1 MFLEQIEIEGLVE
14 VLRGRYNLA
23 RLIAPSTRFWILYLL
38 DESWIIFY
46 CFKIYVVAGQSPE
59 VPTCMLGA
67 IAEMRSQPEIGLQR
81 KQFLG
86 NDE

>member
-38 DESWIIFY
+38 DES
-46 CFKIYVVAGQSPE
+46 
-59 VPTCMLGA
+59 
-67 IAEMRSQPEIGLQR
+67 
-81 KQFLG
+81 
-86 NDE
+86 